1 MLNIHPRV
9 KIALVKG
16 HVHGAELL
24 RTSGGTGFMPISKI
38 RGVNINWQVVGDS
51 APWVVMTT
59 GGRRSYGEFV
69 PLANK
74 IAAYGYRILLHD
86 RRNTGASDVLIE
98 GDEGEEIP
106 WTRDMFELTSQQ
118 NIQPAFFCGS
128 SSGARTSILF
138 YLRYPQAVRGLLLM
152 RVTGGPFAA
161 GRLPENYYGQF
172 IRAAQQGGMAAVC
185 ATEQW
190 QERIAANPATRD
202 TLMAMSPRK
211 FIDVMTRWNEV
222 FVAGGKYPVMGVS
235 EDELKSIKAPTII
248 IPGNDKTHSSASAR
262 VAHSAI
268 AGSEL
273 HRLPIEDQD
282 VPLIPFPD
290 WAPYEAE
297 IARTFADFMAR
308 TIAAEKQPQINSA
321 G

>member
-1 MLNIHPRV
+1 
-9 KIALVKG
+9 
-16 HVHGAELL
+16 
-24 RTSGGTGFMPISKI
+24 MPISKI
-38 RGVNINWQVVGDS
+38 RGVNINWQVIGNRGS
-51 APWVVMTT
+51 WVVMTS
-59 GGRRSYGEFV
+59 GGRRSYEEFI

-74 IAAYGYRILLHD
+74 IAAYGYQVLLHD
-86 RRNTGASDVLIE
+86 RRNTGASEVLLE

-106 WTRDMFELTSQQ
+106 WTRDMFELTQQQ

-152 RVTGGPFAA
+152 RVTGGAFAA

-190 QERIAANPATRD
+190 KERIAANPATRD
-202 TLMAMSPRK
+202 YLMAMSPEK
-211 FIDVMTRWNEV
+211 FIAVLTRWNEI
-222 FVAGGKYPVMGVS
+222 FAAGGKYPVMGVT
-235 EDELKSIKAPTII
+235 EDELKSVKVPTVI
-248 IPGNDKTHSSASAR
+248 IPGNDKTHSSASALF
-262 VAHSAI
+262 AHNAMP
-268 AGSEL
+268 GSEL

-290 WAPYEAE
+290 WASYEVE
-297 IARTFADFMAR
+297 IAHTFADFMAR
-308 TIAAEKQPQINSA
+308 TTAAEGRLQA
-321 G
+321 RA